1 MSFVYILFR
10 IYHITIVCCR
20 YLLNFLC
27 HQVAINSIHAIDRF
41 LFRANLETGNVST
54 ISIPKADQ
62 NGQDYLDLTLTL
74 NASATY
80 QALDLQA
87 LENVAIPANG
97 FR

>member
-1 MSFVYILFR
+1 MTVFF
-10 IYHITIVCCR
+10 CD
-20 YLLNFLC
+20 
-27 HQVAINSIHAIDRF
+27 QVAINSIHAIDRF
-41 LFRANLETGNVST
+41 LFRANLKTGNVST

-87 LENVAIPANG
+87 LENVAIPVNG

>member
-1 MSFVYILFR
+1 MLEYI
-10 IYHITIVCCR
+10 IIIIVCCR

-27 HQVAINSIHAIDRF
+27 NQVAINSIHAIDRF

-54 ISIPKADQ
+54 ISIPKADR

-87 LENVAIPANG
+87 LENVAIPVNG
-97 FR
+97 FRYRYC